1 MDVTHDRL
9 SSGRDVSGST
19 ATTAFVTPTHV
30 IIGNVGDS
38 RSVFVSGGQV
48 KFASEDHKPSN
59 EREAKRIVEAG
70 GYLQMGRV
78 CGNLAVSRALGDFT
92 YKDTPHL
99 PEASQKVSAE
109 ADVTIIPRSV
119 SASTLTSR
127 GPMQRTDSTQPDD
140 EYLILACDGIWDV
153 STSEAAREF
162 VTDHLKVRLGSIALA
177 ATVEHTTPRPA
188 SPQSRSA
195 SASWTTPSAATRRTT

>member
-1 MDVTHDRL
+1 M
-9 SSGRDVSGST
+9 SGST

-99 PEASQKVSAE
+99 PEAAQKVSAE
-109 ADVTIIPRSV
+109 ADITILTRSV
-119 SASTLTSR
+119 R
-127 GPMQRTDSTQPDD
+127 M
-140 EYLILACDGIWDV
+140 V
-153 STSEAAREF
+153 
-162 VTDHLKVRLGSIALA
+162 V
-177 ATVEHTTPRPA
+177 
-188 SPQSRSA
+188 
-195 SASWTTPSAATRRTT
+195 